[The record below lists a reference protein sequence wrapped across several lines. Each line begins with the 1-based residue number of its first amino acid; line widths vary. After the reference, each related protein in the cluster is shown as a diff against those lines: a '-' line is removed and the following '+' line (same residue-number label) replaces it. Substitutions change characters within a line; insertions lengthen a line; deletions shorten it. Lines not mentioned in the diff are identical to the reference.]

1 MKKLININKISRL
14 LLFLFGFFVSVIFPC
29 EVKAADS
36 FSLKVYPP
44 VSYLSV
50 KPGAA
55 ITQQIELVNNGQ
67 FTLQVTPQIV
77 DFHSDNKDG
86 AVILEQKATN
96 NYINIEGEADNWGE
110 FFTLRPTEKKQ
121 INLLISVPSSAK
133 QEEIHASILF
143 QAEQQIYEGQ
153 EKAGQSLISGIVASN
168 VILAISTDGEDR
180 GELTI
185 ENFSLP
191 RFVDSFMGISF
202 SAKVK
207 NIGFNAKPVEGYF
220 KISHWPETETEIYQL
235 YPDMVLADSQRVVR
249 AMSEEDLDE
258 LELLEKN
265 KDVLIANGKDFDL
278 EKEKMIQ
285 EKLQSK
291 MFYKKAFLL
300 GTYDFELKVGDDILQ
315 KRVIALP
322 FSLLAILLLF
332 PVLYLFLKFLLKK
345 TDQKE
350 KEKIES

>member
-1 MKKLININKISRL
+1 
-14 LLFLFGFFVSVIFPC
+14 
-29 EVKAADS
+29 
-36 FSLKVYPP
+36 
-44 VSYLSV
+44 
-50 KPGAA
+50 
-55 ITQQIELVNNGQ
+55 
-67 FTLQVTPQIV
+67 
-77 DFHSDNKDG
+77 
-86 AVILEQKATN
+86 
-96 NYINIEGEADNWGE
+96 
-110 FFTLRPTEKKQ
+110 
-121 INLLISVPSSAK
+121 
-133 QEEIHASILF
+133 
-143 QAEQQIYEGQ
+143 
-153 EKAGQSLISGIVASN
+153 
-168 VILAISTDGEDR
+168 
-180 GELTI
+180 
-185 ENFSLP
+185 
-191 RFVDSFMGISF
+191 MGISF